1 MATGSENGTRAIHF
15 GVFDADLRTQ
25 ELRKQG
31 TRVKLPRQSFQILQI
46 LLERPGELVTRD
58 ELRNALWPEDTFVDF
73 DHGLNNAVK
82 RIRAVLG
89 DSAESPRY
97 IETLPRMGYRFIGPI
112 TTNGNGNGNGAYFNG
127 NGQVSGSVATIDQPA
142 EAPTTLRSAPL
153 ITAKRPLMQWM
164 AIAFGI
170 LLLVGLAGASA
181 WFLRW
186 RRHMHEMSILT
197 MVPFTSYPG
206 SEVFPTFSPDGNQ
219 VAFSWNGGDQ
229 SDSFDL
235 YVKEVGTEAPVRLT
249 HRNAGYLAGTWSPDG
264 RFIAVIAIDKHSGK
278 ANMFLIPAV
287 GGSER
292 PLLQGAAVKSMFEM
306 ALTWTPDSQ
315 WIVFSRTENEFHAHL
330 AMINVQTMEQRA
342 LPAPSPRCAATGL
355 VSFSPD
361 GRTLAISCMY
371 TWGVNGLYLQPFP
384 SGSARELR
392 ELRGEVEGLQW
403 NRDGRSLI
411 YAMGG
416 DLWRIRTN
424 GGVPERLWFGQNVV
438 SPAIA
443 RDTDRLAYVHEIHSA
458 DIWRIGLPGGGEE
471 ATRPFPSNLTQQN
484 ASYSPD
490 GKRMAFESMRSG
502 SQEIWVCGIDGS
514 DPLQLTNIGGAL
526 TGTPR
531 WSPDGQKI
539 VFDSRVSGKAELYV
553 VNSGGGKTQLL
564 PTTPD
569 GASVPFWSRD
579 GQWIFF
585 AADVNGDSQIFKVPS
600 AGGKAIQLTTKGG
613 FVAKEAP
620 DGKIYYTQPSGRS
633 QIWTIDPDG
642 KNEARVPGIPD
653 LGWPAFDVTARG
665 IYYVDPITGDDVIHF
680 YDFGTRKLQVAVKL
694 PGRAQPFAAQIS
706 VSPDE
711 KSLLYAQTTHNEAD
725 IVLVEGFK

>member
-1 MATGSENGTRAIHF
+1 MAAGSENGTRTIHF

-25 ELRKQG
+25 ELRRQG

-46 LLERPGELVTRD
+46 LLQRPGELVTRE
-58 ELRNALWPEDTFVDF
+58 ELRNALWPGDTFVDF

-97 IETLPRMGYRFIGPI
+97 IETLPRMGYRFIGTI
-112 TTNGNGNGNGAYFNG
+112 ATNGNGNTNGAYFNG
-127 NGQVSGSVATIDQPA
+127 NGHDGSAVATIERVAETPA
-142 EAPTTLRSAPL
+142 SPL
-153 ITAKRPLMQWM
+153 PEPPKTKSRLKRLL
-164 AIAFGI
+164 AIAGGI
-170 LLLVGLAGASA
+170 LLLLLMGTPVL
-181 WFLRW
+181 LRFH
-186 RRHMHEMSILT
+186 RHMFEQPMLT

-229 SDSFDL
+229 SDDFDL
-235 YVKEVGTEAPVRLT
+235 YVKEVGTDAPVRLT
-249 HRNAGYLAGTWSPDG
+249 HRNAGFLAGAWSPDG
-264 RFIAVIAIDKHSGK
+264 RFIAVIAVDKRSHK

-306 ALTWTPDSQ
+306 AVTWTPDSQ
-315 WIVFSRTENEFHAHL
+315 WVVFSRTENEFHAHL
-330 AMINVQTMEQRA
+330 AMINVETLEQREV
-342 LPAPSPRCAATGL
+342 PAPSPRCLATGL
-355 VSFSPD
+355 VSFSPN
-361 GRTLAISCMY
+361 GRTMAISCMY
-371 TWGVNGLYLQPFP
+371 TWGVNGLYIQPFP
-384 SGSARELR
+384 SGAARELR

-403 NRDGRSLI
+403 SRDGRSLI

-416 DLWRIRTN
+416 DLWRIRAN
-424 GGVPERLWFGQNVV
+424 GGIPERLWFGQNVV

-443 RDTDRLAYVHEIHSA
+443 RDADRLAYVHEMHSA
-458 DIWRIGLPGGGEE
+458 DIWRIGLGGGSEP

-490 GKRMAFESMRSG
+490 GKRMAFESTRSG
-502 SQEIWVCGIDGS
+502 SQEIWVCGVDGS

-553 VNSGGGKTQLL
+553 VSSTGGKAQLL

-585 AADVNGDSQIFKVPS
+585 AADVNGDSQIFKLPT
-600 AGGKAIQLTTKGG
+600 AGGKAIQLTTKAG

-633 QIWTIDPDG
+633 QMWTIDPDG
-642 KNEARVPGIPD
+642 KNETRVPGIPD
-653 LGWPAFDVTARG
+653 LGWPAFDVTAHG
-665 IYYVDPITGDDVIHF
+665 IYYVDPITGDNVIHF
-680 YDFGTRKLQVAVKL
+680 YDFATRKLQVAVKL
-694 PGRAQPFAAQIS
+694 PGRAQPYAAQIS

-711 KSLLYAQTTHNEAD
+711 KSLLYSQTTHDEAD
-725 IVLVEGFK
+725 IVLVEGFQ

>member
-1 MATGSENGTRAIHF
+1 MAASSENGTRTIRF

-25 ELRKQG
+25 ELRRQG
-31 TRVKLPRQSFQILQI
+31 TRIKLPRQSFQILQM
-46 LLERPGELVTRD
+46 LLERPGELVTRE
-58 ELRNALWPEDTFVDF
+58 ELRNVLWPEDTFVDF
-73 DHGLNNAVK
+73 DHGVNNAVK

-127 NGQVSGSVATIDQPA
+127 NGHASGSVATIDQPA
-142 EAPTTLRSAPL
+142 EAPATLPSAVPKAKPPL
-153 ITAKRPLMQWM
+153 TQWM
-164 AIAFGI
+164 AIATGG
-170 LLLVGLAGASA
+170 LVLMLFVGAPL
-181 WFLRW
+181 WWLHW
-186 RRHMHEMSILT
+186 RRHMHDMSMLT
-197 MVPFTSYPG
+197 MVPLTSYPG

-229 SDSFDL
+229 SDNFDL

-249 HRNAGYLAGTWSPDG
+249 HRNAGYLAGAWSPDG

-278 ANMFLIPAV
+278 TNMFLIPAV

-315 WIVFSRTENEFHAHL
+315 WVVFSHTENEFHAHL
-330 AMINVQTMEQRA
+330 AMINVQTLEQRD
-342 LPAPSPRCAATGL
+342 LPAPSPRCAATGM

-361 GRTLAISCMY
+361 GRTMATSCMY
-371 TWGVNGLYLQPFP
+371 TWGVNGLYIQPFP
-384 SGSARELR
+384 SGAARELR
-392 ELRGEVEGLQW
+392 ELRGELEGLQW
-403 NRDGRSLI
+403 SRDGRTLI

-424 GGVPERLWFGQNVV
+424 GGIPERLWFGQNVV
-438 SPAIA
+438 SPTIA
-443 RDTDRLAYVHEIHSA
+443 RDVDRLAYVHEIHSA
-458 DIWRIGLPGGGEE
+458 DIWRIGLGGGSEP

-490 GKRMAFESMRSG
+490 GKRMAFESTRSG

-553 VNSGGGKTQLL
+553 VNSTGGKTQLL

-579 GQWIFF
+579 GQWILF
-585 AADVNGDSQIFKVPS
+585 AADVNGDSQIFKIPA
-600 AGGKAIQLTTKGG
+600 AGGKAIQLTTKEG

-620 DGKIYYTQPSGRS
+620 DGKIYYTQPSRRS
-633 QIWTIDPDG
+633 QMWTIDPDG
-642 KNEARVPGIPD
+642 KNEARVPGIPE
-653 LGWPAFDVTARG
+653 LAWPAFDVTAHG
-665 IYYVDPITGDDVIHF
+665 IYYIDPITGDDVIHF
-680 YDFGTRKLQVAVKL
+680 YDFATRKSQVALKL
-694 PGRAQPFAAQIS
+694 PGRAQPYAAQIS

-711 KSLLYAQTTHNEAD
+711 KSLLYSQTTNNEAD
-725 IVLVEGFK
+725 IVLVEGFR

>member
-1 MATGSENGTRAIHF
+1 MAASSENGIRTIHF

-25 ELRKQG
+25 ELKKQG

-58 ELRNALWPEDTFVDF
+58 ELRNALWAEDTFVDF

-112 TTNGNGNGNGAYFNG
+112 ARNGNGNGNGAYSNG
-127 NGQVSGSVATIDQPA
+127 NSHDSGAAATIKRVVDAPA
-142 EAPTTLRSAPL
+142 SPLAAPPK
-153 ITAKRPLMQWM
+153 AKPRLGQLL
-164 AIAFGI
+164 AIGLGI
-170 LLLVGLAGASA
+170 LLLVGAAGWLWRS
-181 WFLRW
+181 
-186 RRHMHEMSILT
+186 RRHMHEQPMLT

-206 SEVFPTFSPDGNQ
+206 SEEYPTFSPDGNQ

-229 SDSFDL
+229 NDNFDL
-235 YVKEVGTEAPVRLT
+235 YVKEVGTDAPVRLT
-249 HRNAGYLAGTWSPDG
+249 RRNAGYIAGAWSPDG

-292 PLLQGAAVKSMFEM
+292 PLLQGAAVKSMFEL
-306 ALTWTPDSQ
+306 AITWTPDSQ
-315 WIVFSRTENEFHAHL
+315 WVVFSRTENEFHAHL
-330 AMINVQTMEQRA
+330 AMINVETLEERE
-342 LPAPSPRCAATGL
+342 LHAPSPRCAATGL

-361 GRTLAISCMY
+361 GKTMATSCMY
-371 TWGVNGLYLQPFP
+371 TWGVNGLYIQPFP
-384 SGSARELR
+384 SGAARELR

-403 NRDGRSLI
+403 SRDGRSLI

-416 DLWRIRTN
+416 DLWRIRAN
-424 GGVPERLWFGQNVV
+424 GGIPERLWFGQNVV
-438 SPAIA
+438 SPTIA
-443 RDTDRLAYVHEIHSA
+443 RDADRLAYVHEIHSA
-458 DIWRIGLPGGGEE
+458 DIWRIGLGGGSGP

-490 GKRMAFESMRSG
+490 GKRMAFESTRSG

-553 VNSGGGKTQLL
+553 VNSAGGKAQLL

-585 AADVNGDSQIFKVPS
+585 AADVNGDSQIFKLPS
-600 AGGKAIQLTTKGG
+600 AGGRAIQLTTKGG

-633 QIWTIDPDG
+633 QMWTIDPDG

-680 YDFGTRKLQVAVKL
+680 YDFATRKLQVAVKL

>member
-1 MATGSENGTRAIHF
+1 MATDSENGTRTIRF

-31 TRVKLPRQSFQILQI
+31 TRVKLPRQSFQILEI

-58 ELRNALWPEDTFVDF
+58 ELRNVLWPQDTFVDF

-112 TTNGNGNGNGAYFNG
+112 TTNGNGNSNGAYANHNG
-127 NGQVSGSVATIDQPA
+127 HDSGVAATIERVVEAPAPTSQPA
-142 EAPTTLRSAPL
+142 VP
-153 ITAKRPLMQWM
+153 AKAKPALGRWLAMGL
-164 AIAFGI
+164 GI
-170 LLLVGLAGASA
+170 VLLVLLVGA
-181 WFLRW
+181 WVWLLHS
-186 RRHMHEMSILT
+186 RRHMHETPMLT

-219 VAFSWNGGDQ
+219 IAFSWNGGDQ

-235 YVKEVGTEAPVRLT
+235 YVKEVGTDAPVRLT
-249 HRNAGYLAGTWSPDG
+249 HRNAGYLAGAWSPDG
-264 RFIAVIAIDKHSGK
+264 RFLAVIAIEAHSGK
-278 ANMFLIPAV
+278 SNMFLIPAV

-306 ALTWTPDSQ
+306 AITWTPDSQ
-315 WIVFSRTENEFHAHL
+315 WVVFSRTENEFHAHL
-330 AMINVQTMEQRA
+330 AMINVQTLEQRE
-342 LPAPSPRCAATGL
+342 LPPPSSRCGATGL

-361 GRTLAISCMY
+361 GKRMATSCMY
-371 TWGVNGLYLQPFP
+371 TWGVNGLYVERFP
-384 SGSARELR
+384 SGPARELR

-403 NRDGRSLI
+403 SRDGRSLI

-416 DLWRIRTN
+416 DLWRIGAN
-424 GGVPERLWFGQNVV
+424 GGTPERLWFGQSVV
-438 SPAIA
+438 SPTIPREA
-443 RDTDRLAYVHEIHSA
+443 DRLAYVHEIHSA
-458 DIWRIGLPGGGEE
+458 DTWRIGIAGGSEP

-490 GKRMAFESMRSG
+490 GKKMALESTRSG
-502 SQEIWVCGIDGS
+502 SQEIWACNIDGS
-514 DPLQLTNIGGAL
+514 DPLQLTNFGGVL

-539 VFDSRVSGKAELYV
+539 VFDSRLSGKAELYV
-553 VNSGGGKTQLL
+553 VSSTGGKPQLL

-579 GQWIFF
+579 GQWILF
-585 AADVNGDSQIFKVPS
+585 AADVNGDSQIFKIPA
-600 AGGKAIQLTTKGG
+600 AG
-613 FVAKEAP
+613 
-620 DGKIYYTQPSGRS
+620 
-633 QIWTIDPDG
+633 
-642 KNEARVPGIPD
+642 
-653 LGWPAFDVTARG
+653 
-665 IYYVDPITGDDVIHF
+665 
-680 YDFGTRKLQVAVKL
+680 
-694 PGRAQPFAAQIS
+694 
-706 VSPDE
+706 
-711 KSLLYAQTTHNEAD
+711 
-725 IVLVEGFK
+725 